1 MTAIADLAPQLI
13 EAKAAVEADEL
24 RAEIQSL
31 TERLDRTRR
40 HLKSEKAHSK
50 RLRRRLDQI
59 ATNNQEDTVNTN
71 ETTNND
77 QIQEDTMTDT
87 ETTITDQTTTP
98 EALPQIN
105 DTFAPYRD
113 HAPELNVIPASAW
126 TTVEHDGQT
135 IILHAESEAG
145 TWTGWVAFREGEGF
159 TVGVDA
165 GDGRIATGKHDIV
178 MYANWADD
186 HGLEAECAFLD
197 DMTALAAY
205 LEHAN
210 AVTEQDAGE
219 ADAAQAR
226 EAFDRDNARPE
237 PGAIYER
244 KMEEQNEKAR
254 ELRAKAANG
263 KLTGD
268 PVRRETLDLLRD
280 LVSRLDRIARALE
293 GEATA

>member
-1 MTAIADLAPQLI
+1 MTSISELAPGLSQIKTSL
-13 EAKAAVEADEL
+13 EADEL
-24 RAEIQSL
+24 RAEIRNL

-50 RLRRRLDQI
+50 RLRRKLDQI
-59 ATNNQEDTVNTN
+59 NNNENPQEENT
-71 ETTNND
+71 
-77 QIQEDTMTDT
+77 M
-87 ETTITDQTTTP
+87 TDQTTTDQTTTTQTATP

-113 HAPELNVIPASAW
+113 HAPELNTVPASAW

-135 IILHAESEAG
+135 IVLHAESEAG
-145 TWTGWVAFREGEGF
+145 TWTGWIAFREGEGF

-165 GDGRIATGKHDIV
+165 GDGRIATGKHDIAV
-178 MYANWADD
+178 YANWTDD
-186 HGLEAECAFLD
+186 HGLEGECAFID

-205 LEHAN
+205 LEHAD
-210 AVTEQDAGE
+210 AVTERDAGE

-226 EAFDRDNARPE
+226 EAFDRDNTRPE
-237 PGAIYER
+237 PGETYER

-263 KLTGD
+263 KLIGD

-280 LVSRLDRIARALE
+280 LVNRLDRIARALE